1 MERNTV
7 KLMNEFLR
15 DYIEDL
21 EITNSE
27 LAEVREL
34 ASNNQPD
41 TVNVVI
47 LIIYMFK
54 RSRQSREDI
63 PKELSSPDFMS
74 KLIKFDLRQGDE
86 KYFNWI
92 KEYRSTKIDTA
103 ENAGRIN
110 DTLKE
115 FIEWIDLVIKFKS
128 QFY

>member
-92 KEYRSTKIDTA
+92 KEYRSSKIGTA
-103 ENAGRIN
+103 ENAGKIN
-110 DTLKE
+110 DTLKA
-115 FIEWIDLVIKFKS
+115 FVEWIDLVIKFKS